1 MSSCSSFG
9 LGKSAS
15 AAATKAAVATSV
27 ALTNG
32 TTSKP
37 PPKYKTVAGP
47 DAKSRIRAAGAKS
60 VASGRSFCC
69 EAGTGTKP
77 KVAVS
82 EGSAGFVIVGPTPK
96 TGPPL
101 GVAAA
106 VTVGI
111 AMLTVVKVCTVV
123 GTMNAGLAVV
133 PDGPFVTVGATS
145 DECPALADVS
155 VRIDDGSMAV
165 ERLSCWLELSVEDV
179 SGRMVGKGA
188 EETVE
193 NWLPILTWLIEVLDA
208 YPYLLKIK
216 LGFDLPFK
224 ALETKVEKDTCEKEI
239 GLPVCVE
246 ADTLVTKALKFD
258 VVNVASAEACGSPM
272 LKARTMN
279 LANRAMRAK
288 KNYCREIMNK
298 EFDRRKLT
306 HQDSIRSATIRY
318 IRRLP
323 YNQRSISMA
332 SVPENAV

>member
-47 DAKSRIRAAGAKS
+47 DAKSRIRATGAKS

-77 KVAVS
+77 KIAVS

-106 VTVGI
+106 VKVGI

-123 GTMNAGLAVV
+123 GTINAGLAVV
-133 PDGPFVTVGATS
+133 LDGPFVTAGATS
-145 DECPALADVS
+145 DDCPALVGVS
-155 VRIDDGSMAV
+155 VRIDDGGMAV

-179 SGRMVGKGA
+179 YGKMVGKVA
-188 EETVE
+188 EEPVE
-193 NWLPILTWLIEVLDA
+193 SWLPILTWSIEVLDA
-208 YPYLLKIK
+208 NPYLQKIK
-216 LGFDLPFK
+216 LPFDLLFK
-224 ALETKVEKDTCEKEI
+224 AREVKEEKDNCEKEI
-239 GLPVCVE
+239 GPRVCVE
-246 ADTLVTKALKFD
+246 GDISVTKALKFD
-258 VVNVASAEACGSPM
+258 VVNVASAEACGSLM

-279 LANRAMRAK
+279 LANRAMRA

-318 IRRLP
+318 IRGLP
-323 YNQRSISMA
+323 CAQRSISVV
-332 SVPENAV
+332 SVPEDAV